1 MSWQVNELYDS
12 KLMSCNKLIN
22 LLFLFLKTITQ
33 GIKLTTNY
41 TNGTNYIAIILAQLE
56 KFVVIRSSKH

>member
-1 MSWQVNELYDS
+1 
-12 KLMSCNKLIN
+12 MSCNKLIN
-22 LLFLFLKTITQ
+22 LLFYSSKTITQ